1 MNSDDL
7 VVGEEYALRIAAGED
22 CVRVKLVSTE
32 ARYSSKVVVVPA
44 HGGDSDGMEVP
55 LAKLVSSWTDHVAEN
70 VVLVDTAAFWDVAW
84 IPEVGDQVELEGTPG
99 IRWSVLEVSLSE
111 TEEWAVIRGELF
123 GQPQERTVSI
133 TQLRPATSSTA
144 VPPAYKLEEML
155 EDKGI
160 APLHWHELPDAA
172 QAEPPPPSPSIQP
185 VGDIRPET
193 VAGRLVFSEKACQRY
208 RSLEP
213 RCRRGDEQRRM
224 RSEVER
230 KGRLGKTRRR
240 QGFARYVVPRRF
252 EFMVAEDPTQVEGD
266 LWIDEI
272 QLLRQP
278 RPSRSKNR
286 RKKPQSSRRRR
297 RGGGGRK

>member
-1 MNSDDL
+1 MKSDEL
-7 VVGEEYALRIAAGED
+7 VVGEEYALRIADGED
-22 CVRVKLVSTE
+22 CVRVRLKSIE

-44 HGGDSDGMEVP
+44 HGDDSSGMEVP
-55 LAKLVSSWTDHVAEN
+55 LAKLVSSWTDHIAEN
-70 VVLVDTAAFWDVAW
+70 VVLVDTAAFWDVVW
-84 IPEVGDQVELEGTPG
+84 IPDVGEQVELEGTAG
-99 IRWSVLEVSLSE
+99 IRWSVVEVSLSE
-111 TEEWAVIRGELF
+111 VEEWAVIRGELF

-133 TQLRPATSSTA
+133 TQLRPAASSTA
-144 VPPAYKLEEML
+144 ASSAYRLEEMF
-155 EDKGI
+155 EDQGI
-160 APLHWHELPDAA
+160 APLHWHEPQEEQAA
-172 QAEPPPPSPSIQP
+172 PRPSIEP

-193 VAGRLVFSEKACQRY
+193 VAGRLVFSEKACKHY
-208 RSLEP
+208 RVLEP

-240 QGFARYVVPRRF
+240 NGFARYVVPRRF

-272 QLLRQP
+272 QLLRQQ
-278 RPSRSKNR
+278 RPSQQKNR
-286 RKKPQSSRRRR
+286 RQKTPSRRRR

>member
-7 VVGEEYALRIAAGED
+7 VVGEEYALRVAAGQD
-22 CVRVKLVSTE
+22 CVRVRLKSTE
-32 ARYSSKVVVVPA
+32 ARYSSKVIVVPA
-44 HGGDSDGMEVP
+44 HGDDSGGMEVP

-84 IPEVGDQVELEGTPG
+84 IPDVGEQVELEGTPG
-99 IRWSVLEVSLSE
+99 IRWSILEVSLSE

-144 VPPAYKLEEML
+144 APPAYRLEEML

-160 APLHWHELPDAA
+160 APLHWHELPDTEAA
-172 QAEPPPPSPSIQP
+172 PQPSPSIEP

-193 VAGRLVFSEKACQRY
+193 VAGRLVFSEKAYQRY

-240 QGFARYVVPRRF
+240 QGFARYVVPHRF

-272 QLLRQP
+272 QLLRRP
-278 RPSRSKNR
+278 RPPRSKNR
-286 RKKPQSSRRRR
+286 RKKPNSSRRRR

>member
-1 MNSDDL
+1 MSSDDL

-22 CVRVKLVSTE
+22 CVRVKLMSTE

-44 HGGDSDGMEVP
+44 HGDDSDGMEVP

-70 VVLVDTAAFWDVAW
+70 VVLVDTPAFWDVAW
-84 IPEVGDQVELEGTPG
+84 IPQVEEEVELEGTPG
-99 IRWSVLEVSLSE
+99 IRWFVLEVSLSE
-111 TEEWAVIRGELF
+111 DEEWAVIRGELF
-123 GQPQERTVSI
+123 GRPQERTVSI
-133 TQLRPATSSTA
+133 TQLRPVEKTKAAAPS
-144 VPPAYKLEEML
+144 AYALEETL

-160 APLHWHELPDAA
+160 APLRWHEVPEAEAA
-172 QAEPPPPSPSIQP
+172 TPPTSIEPVS
-185 VGDIRPET
+185 DIRPET
-193 VAGRLVFSEKACQRY
+193 IAGRLVFSEKACQRY

-213 RCRRGDEQRRM
+213 RCRRDDEERRM

-240 QGFARYVVPRRF
+240 RGFARYVVPRRF
-252 EFMVAEDPTQVEGD
+252 EFMVAEDPTRVEGD

-278 RPSRSKNR
+278 RPSRPKNR
-286 RKKPQSSRRRR
+286 GGKGQSSRRRR

>member
-22 CVRVKLVSTE
+22 CVRVRLKSTE
-32 ARYSSKVVVVPA
+32 ARYSSKVTVVPA
-44 HGGDSDGMEVP
+44 HGDDSGGMEVP
-55 LAKLVSSWTDHVAEN
+55 LAKLVSSWTDHIAEN

-84 IPEVGDQVELEGTPG
+84 IPEVGEQVELEGTAG

-111 TEEWAVIRGELF
+111 NEEWAVIRGELF

-133 TQLRPATSSTA
+133 TQLRPATSSTTA
-144 VPPAYKLEEML
+144 PSAYKLEEMF
-155 EDKGI
+155 EDHGI
-160 APLHWHELPDAA
+160 APLHWHELPDAQEA
-172 QAEPPPPSPSIQP
+172 PQPSPSIEP

-193 VAGRLVFSEKACQRY
+193 VAGRLVFSEKACQSY
-208 RSLEP
+208 RSLES
-213 RCRRGDEQRRM
+213 RCQRGDEQRRM
-224 RSEVER
+224 RSEVAR

-272 QLLRQP
+272 QLLPQP
-278 RPSRSKNR
+278 PRSKSR
-286 RKKPQSSRRRR
+286 RKKPRSSRRRR

>member
-7 VVGEEYALRIAAGED
+7 VVGEDYALRVAAGED
-22 CVRVKLVSTE
+22 CVRVRLTSTE
-32 ARYSSKVVVVPA
+32 ARYSSKVIVVPA
-44 HGGDSDGMEVP
+44 HGDDSGGMEVP
-55 LAKLVSSWTDHVAEN
+55 AAKLVSSWTDHVAEN

-84 IPEVGDQVELEGTPG
+84 IPEVGEQVELEGTPG
-99 IRWSVLEVSLSE
+99 IGWSVLEVSLSE

-144 VPPAYKLEEML
+144 APPAYKLEEML

-160 APLHWHELPDAA
+160 APLHWHELPDA
-172 QAEPPPPSPSIQP
+172 QAKSPQPSPSIQP

-193 VAGRLVFSEKACQRY
+193 VAARLVFSEKACQRY

-278 RPSRSKNR
+278 RPPRSKNR
-286 RKKPQSSRRRR
+286 RRKPRSSRRRR

>member
-7 VVGEEYALRIAAGED
+7 IVGEEYALRVAAGED
-22 CVRVKLVSTE
+22 CVRVRLKSTS
-32 ARYSSKVVVVPA
+32 ARYPSKVIVVPA
-44 HGGDSDGMEVP
+44 HGDDSGGMEVP
-55 LAKLVSSWTDHVAEN
+55 VAKLVSCWTDHIAEN

-84 IPEVGDQVELEGTPG
+84 IPEVGEQVELEGTPG
-99 IRWSVLEVSLSE
+99 IRWSVLEVSISE

-144 VPPAYKLEEML
+144 AHPAYALEKML

-160 APLHWHELPDAA
+160 APLHWHELPDA
-172 QAEPPPPSPSIQP
+172 QAEPQPSPSIEP
-185 VGDIRPET
+185 VRDIRPET
-193 VAGRLVFSEKACQRY
+193 VAGRLVFSENACQRY

-272 QLLRQP
+272 RILRQP
-278 RPSRSKNR
+278 RPPRSKNH
-286 RKKPQSSRRRR
+286 RKKPRSSRRRR